1 MQPQPE
7 IKLADDQ
14 KRLIHLLREQAP
26 RSRIEI
32 SRVLNINNGVVT
44 RLSRELIS
52 LGLVAE
58 AEAQAI
64 PRGRPTLPLSLRAE
78 GAYAIGA
85 ATHPGWVDIC
95 VLDFGG
101 SPLAHRSC
109 RWDEGEP
116 EQFAEMM
123 IREVD
128 AITAPLRLRH
138 SRFLGYGVS
147 VPGFSV
153 GSQAKRH
160 TVERMRSW
168 RDVDLSTLLGEKLG
182 GPVWIDNDANAAA
195 IAEFYD
201 VGSAA
206 GASMLVLFLG
216 HGVGGGCIA
225 DGQLFSGEH
234 GNAGEIGVLYPLN
247 QPRPSA
253 IDLITC
259 LQAEE
264 AEPIDLFNL
273 ASSMNR
279 HPEIVDAWIDRASQQ
294 LEIAILSGIG
304 WFDPATIVL
313 SGTLP
318 PRVLDPLAAKLN
330 AVDWEKKLG
339 NRAIP
344 AIHASRLQGQAGA
357 IGAAFLPIHHMLA
370 PQTGFGLQ
378 REL

>member
-1 MQPQPE
+1 MRPHPE
-7 IKLADDQ
+7 IQLADEQ
-14 KRLIHLLREQAP
+14 KRLIQLLREQAP

-32 SRVLNINNGVVT
+32 SRLLNINNGVVT

-58 AEAQAI
+58 AEAQAT
-64 PRGRPTLPLSLRAE
+64 PRGRPTLPLSLRAD

-95 VLDFGG
+95 VLDFSGT
-101 SPLAHRSC
+101 PLAQRSC

-116 EQFAEMM
+116 AHFAGMLA
-123 IREVD
+123 REVD

-147 VPGFSV
+147 VPGFAL
-153 GSQAKRH
+153 GWQAIRH
-160 TVERMRSW
+160 TVERLQSW
-168 RDVDLSTLLGEKLG
+168 RDVDLSDLLSKRLG

-201 VGSAA
+201 VGSAS
-206 GASMLVLFLG
+206 GASMLTLFLG

-225 DGQLFSGEH
+225 GGQLFSGEH
-234 GNAGEIGVLYPLN
+234 GNAGEIGVLYPLD

-253 IDLITC
+253 VDLIRL

-264 AEPIDLFNL
+264 DEPIDLFNL
-273 ASSMNR
+273 ASCIDR
-279 HPEIVDAWIDRASQQ
+279 HPQTVDAWIDRAAQQ

-304 WFDPATIVL
+304 WFDPATVVL

-318 PRVLDPLAAKLN
+318 SRVLDPLAAKLN
-330 AVDWEKKLG
+330 LVDWVKKLG
-339 NRAIP
+339 RLATP
-344 AIHASRLQGQAGA
+344 AIRASRLQGQAGA
-357 IGAAFLPIHHMLA
+357 IGAAFLPIHHMLV

-378 REL
+378 RQP